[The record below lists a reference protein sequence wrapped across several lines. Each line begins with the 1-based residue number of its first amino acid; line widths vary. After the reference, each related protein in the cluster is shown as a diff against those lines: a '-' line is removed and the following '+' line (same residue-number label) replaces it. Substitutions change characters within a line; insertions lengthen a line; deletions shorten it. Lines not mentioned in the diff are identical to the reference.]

1 MAEHSEETESN
12 FAHHFIA
19 VFVGL
24 FLIAI
29 ISLVAANVIGN
40 AGEDHPQLRKAL
52 QEKSLTPVA
61 QVATTPATAVASA
74 PAEPAAQANAAAT
87 TPATAVASAPAEPA
101 AQANAAATTPATAV
115 APAQAEPAAQANAAA
130 ATPATAVA
138 SAQGEQ
144 VVAQSCAVCH
154 GPGVMGAPKIGDAND
169 WGNRFKTQGGLD
181 GLTKQAIAGIR
192 QMPARGGNPA
202 LTDEEMHAAV
212 KYMLSKAGI
221 SG

>member
-1 MAEHSEETESN
+1 MAEHSEHSESN
-12 FAHHFIA
+12 FTHHFIA

-24 FLIAI
+24 FVIAI
-29 ISLVAANVIGN
+29 IALIAANVMGQSDEEHSQI
-40 AGEDHPQLRKAL
+40 RKAL
-52 QEKSLTPVA
+52 QEMSLAPVA
-61 QVATTPATAVASA
+61 QVATTPATSVASA
-74 PAEPAAQANAAAT
+74 QAKPAAQANAAAT
-87 TPATAVASAPAEPA
+87 TPATAVASA
-101 AQANAAATTPATAV
+101 
-115 APAQAEPAAQANAAA
+115 
-130 ATPATAVA
+130 
-138 SAQGEQ
+138 QGEQ
-144 VVAQSCAVCH
+144 VVAQTCAVCH

-181 GLTKQAIAGIR
+181 GLTKHAIAGIR